1 MAFITKETVKDIR
14 EALKKEFPEIKFSV
28 RKADHCALSVTI
40 MKSPYFEDGIYR
52 PINHYWIKESTDNEE
67 QASVI
72 QRIDEIIRETGNYFD
87 ESDTMTDYFH
97 CAFYYDIQVGKWDKN
112 HVKVG

>member
-14 EALKKEFPEIKFSV
+14 EALKKEFPEIKFSI
-28 RKADHCALSVTI
+28 RKEHHSSVSVAI
-40 MKSPYFEDGIYR
+40 MKSPYFDDDINR
-52 PINHYWIKESTDNEE
+52 SINHYWIKESTDNEE

-72 QRIDEIIRETGNYFD
+72 QRIDEIIRKTGDYFD
-87 ESDTMTDYFH
+87 ESDSMTDYFH